1 MSLSRS
7 LKGLKF
13 ASALLDSC
21 VTEPYTLI
29 KLRGDLLAGLTV
41 GISAI
46 PLSMALAIA
55 IGVPPEHGLYTSLV
69 AGLIMA
75 LLGGSRY
82 SISGPTAAFVVI
94 LQPIVQEYGMS
105 GLLLATLMAAG
116 FALLMALARF
126 GRVVTYIPNTVTFG
140 FTLGIAVIIA
150 TLQVPDLLGLNLEER
165 LPDFY
170 FAKIWVL
177 LTSLASLHWPTLVVA
192 TVSFAVM
199 FAWPRL
205 SIPIPAHLVTIVVAT
220 LVAFAFDALAMPVAT
235 IATSFEYMAPAGHTQ
250 GGIPDFLPGFTLPW
264 HQVDGPAWS
273 LQMVSELLP
282 QALTIALLGAIEALL
297 CAVMLERLTGKR
309 YHANA
314 ELFGH
319 GLGNLVAPF
328 FGGFSAAP
336 ELARSTTNYRAGAAT
351 PVAAVVHSLVIGAS
365 LLWAASYLQYLPM
378 ACMATLV
385 IIVAWR
391 MCHGRHILSTVRT
404 APLADVLV
412 FFVCFALTLMV
423 DMVVAIGSAVVIASL
438 LFMRDIA
445 EMTKVRDITKLL
457 KHVPRPLPDGWR
469 VLKVSGPL
477 FFAAA
482 DKIFKELNEMA
493 KDQQGLVIH
502 MDGVPLLDAGGLD
515 GLTSFIKR
523 CKKKRVEL
531 ILSDIQF
538 QPLRAMV
545 RAEIKPENGNFVVY
559 PTLADAL
566 DAVLAKTKP
575 PVQDTSEG
583 AYP

>member
-1 MSLSRS
+1 MPARRKLE
-7 LKGLKF
+7 GLQL
-13 ASALLDSC
+13 ASALRDSLGGEGYG
-21 VTEPYTLI
+21 VD

-55 IGVPPEHGLYTSLV
+55 IGIPPEHGLYTSLV

-75 LLGGSRY
+75 LFGGSRY

-94 LQPIVQEYGMS
+94 LQPIVQQYGLS
-105 GLLLATLMAAG
+105 GLLLTTLMSACI
-116 FALLMALARF
+116 ALIMAVAKF
-126 GRVVTYIPNTVTFG
+126 GRIVTYIPNTVTFG
-140 FTLGIAVIIA
+140 FTVGIAVIIA
-150 TLQVPDLLGLNLEER
+150 TLQLPDLLGLQLTEP
-165 LPDFY
+165 LPDFF
-170 FAKIWVL
+170 FAKIWTILAAVGSLDWPSLLITVL
-177 LTSLASLHWPTLVVA
+177 
-192 TVSFAVM
+192 SFSVM
-199 FAWPRL
+199 LAWPKL
-205 SIPIPAHLVTIVVAT
+205 KVPVPAHLVTIIVATAAVFALRESGVVVAT
-220 LVAFAFDALAMPVAT
+220 
-235 IATSFEYMAPAGHTQ
+235 IGSSFEYTAPDGGAGA
-250 GGIPDFLPGFTLPW
+250 GIPNFLPAFELPW
-264 HQVDGPAWS
+264 HNSSGAPWT
-273 LQMVSELLP
+273 LELVSTLLP
-282 QALTIALLGAIEALL
+282 EALTIALLGAIEALL
-297 CAVMLERLTGKR
+297 CAVMLERLTGAR

-319 GLGNLVAPF
+319 GLGNLIAPF

-336 ELARSTTNYRAGAAT
+336 ELARSTTNYRAGARTPIAAIVHAGVIAAT
-351 PVAAVVHSLVIGAS
+351 LI
-365 LLWAASYLQYLPM
+365 WAEPYLQHLPM

-391 MCHGRHILSTVRT
+391 MCHGRQILSTIRT
-404 APLADVLV
+404 APMADVLV
-412 FFVCFALTLMV
+412 FFVCFSLTLMV
-423 DMVVAIGSAVVIASL
+423 DMVVAIGSAVVIAAF

-469 VLKVSGPL
+469 VVKISGPM

-482 DKIFKELNEMA
+482 DKIFNELEDMA
-493 KDQQGLVIH
+493 ENQNGLVLH

-523 CKKKRVEL
+523 CKKLGVEL

-545 RAEIKPENGNFVVY
+545 KAEIKPENGNFVVY
-559 PTLADAL
+559 ATLADAL
-566 DAVLAKTKP
+566 DAVLDKSSEVP
-575 PVQDTSEG
+575 PTC
-583 AYP
+583 

>member
-1 MSLSRS
+1 MPARRQLEGLQFAYALRDSLGREGYNGS
-7 LKGLKF
+7 
-13 ASALLDSC
+13 
-21 VTEPYTLI
+21 

-55 IGVPPEHGLYTSLV
+55 IGLPPEHGLYTSLV

-82 SISGPTAAFVVI
+82 SVSGPTAAFVVI
-94 LQPIVQEYGMS
+94 LQPIVLQYGLS
-105 GLLLATLMAAG
+105 GLLLTTLMSACI
-116 FALLMALARF
+116 ALLMAVAQF

-150 TLQVPDLLGLNLEER
+150 TLQVPDLLGLELDGT
-165 LPDFY
+165 LPEFY
-170 FAKIWVL
+170 FAKVWVIVVAAL
-177 LTSLASLHWPTLVVA
+177 SSAHWPTLLI
-192 TVSFAVM
+192 TVISFAVM
-199 FAWPRL
+199 LAWPRL
-205 SIPIPAHLVTIVVAT
+205 KLPIPAHLVTIVVAT
-220 LVAFAFDALAMPVAT
+220 AAAFALAAIDAPVAT
-235 IATSFEYMAPAGHTQ
+235 IASNFEYTAQDGHT
-250 GGIPDFLPGFTLPW
+250 GEGIPNFLPAFGLPW
-264 HQVDGPAWS
+264 QNVPGEPWSWS
-273 LQMVSELLP
+273 LVSTLLP

-297 CAVMLERLTGKR
+297 CAVMLERMSGSR
-309 YHANA
+309 YYANA

-336 ELARSTTNYRAGAAT
+336 ELARSTTNFRAGART
-351 PVAAVVHSLVIGAS
+351 PIAALIHSGVIAAS
-365 LLWAASYLQYLPM
+365 LMWLAPYLKHLPM

-391 MCHGRHILSTVRT
+391 MCHGRQIVSTIRT
-404 APLADVLV
+404 APVADVLV
-412 FFVCFALTLMV
+412 FFVCFSLTLMV
-423 DMVVAIGSAVVIASL
+423 DMVVAIGSAVVIAAF

-457 KHVPRPLPDGWR
+457 KHVPRPLPEGWR
-469 VLKVSGPL
+469 VVKISGPL

-482 DKIFKELNEMA
+482 DKIFAELDVLAENQA
-493 KDQQGLVIH
+493 GLVMH

-523 CKKKRVEL
+523 CKKNGVEL

-545 RAEIKPENGNFVVY
+545 KAEIRPENGNFAVF

-566 DAVLAKTKP
+566 DAVLDKSPEAP
-575 PVQDTSEG
+575 P
-583 AYP
+583 AC